1 MTASPTKKICEHKI
15 RHGKVGKDSEPT
27 TKSEKKKQDT
37 SNTRRF
43 QFVSRC
49 CCFFD
54 LAPVSQPIWKG
65 ALCAHTHTQQTHA
78 EFKLSKKWIQ
88 QYNKNIQHTKK
99 NCKNKQQRDT
109 NRHVIY
115 IESNRKCW
123 PRSWTYLWFVPF
135 MWPLGRK
142 CTDKQQLEEAAK
154 QKQKKIIT
162 RCNSC
167 SLKTGLGRI
176 INLLEILILFFYFF
190 VVAQKPSVISGFGLD
205 AKPVRC
211 VRCVCVCTKGRHLVR
226 ATMAWWWI
234 NKSNDLQWNADL
246 TYRNWNAIECSNRE
260 IKHTSD
266 DWQAFFFL
274 IYTDRSSGDSC
285 YRSYRACNLFIQIC
299 T

>member
-43 QFVSRC
+43 QFVCRC

-88 QYNKNIQHTKK
+88 QHNNNIQHTKK

-176 INLLEILILFFYFF
+176 INLLEILILFFFF
-190 VVAQKPSVISGFGLD
+190 CCCCPKAISHFWFRFGCETSPLFPLCLCVHERTAFSTCNDGLMMDKQVEWFAMKCRLD
-205 AKPVRC
+205 VPKLECNR
-211 VRCVCVCTKGRHLVR
+211 
-226 ATMAWWWI
+226 MFE
-234 NKSNDLQWNADL
+234 SWNQ
-246 TYRNWNAIECSNRE
+246 THIERLAG
-260 IKHTSD
+260 I
-266 DWQAFFFL
+266 FFF
-274 IYTDRSSGDSC
+274 
-285 YRSYRACNLFIQIC
+285 
-299 T
+299 